1 MAVDV
6 EAGSPNNE
14 IVLKKINDRELN
26 YGSSNGRIYSVCQI
40 QSKCKEIKQGSG
52 TDRLTRCGIFTTEIN

>member
-14 IVLKKINDRELN
+14 IVLKKIDDRELN
-26 YGSSNGRIYSVCQI
+26 YGSSNGRIYSVC
-40 QSKCKEIKQGSG
+40 
-52 TDRLTRCGIFTTEIN
+52 